1 MLCWKK
7 CSTATSRDANIAD
20 GPGGITP
27 TTGAQ
32 SEIRGMSDEMRIQ
45 ALEVK
50 VDQVLECQRRIEQ
63 ILIGDPTDQD
73 KVGLLVRIDRLE
85 RTSSGWVRFLWLA
98 TGVVLTAVVASL
110 INGA

>member
-1 MLCWKK
+1 MSCWRL
-7 CSTATSRDANIAD
+7 CSTATSLGANTAV

-27 TTGAQ
+27 TTAAQ
-32 SEIRGMSDEMRIQ
+32 LEIRGMSDEMRIQ

>member
-1 MLCWKK
+1 MHCWKK
-7 CSTATSRDANIAD
+7 RSMATNLDANIAT

-27 TTGAQ
+27 TTAAQ
-32 SEIRGMSDEMRIQ
+32 SEIPFMSDQRIQ
-45 ALEVK
+45 ALELK